1 MDFNYLKRLSL
12 FDQPV
17 PSTGRYDNPFDFQQA
32 AKTQQQ
38 DINDPTQ
45 DPTNPSQQPDLL
57 QEAPTTQG
65 MSKFSRTYADLADEK
80 GGPAYQKYTDFLNSQ
95 NPSREDPKLQP
106 GKMQKLSAML
116 VGMGEGEQHGG
127 AAGVKSANSI
137 LDDKYN
143 QAMEDYKLQSDKLA
157 TSAGIEEKD
166 MGRRVGILKDIIAQ
180 QHNDAVVAESRREH
194 DLVHSDAMARNARL
208 GFTYQ
213 KNTDPTTGK
222 TTVTRLG
229 PDGKTT
235 TFDIGIGALTPG
247 QKSDQAVST
256 AKNVALATEP
266 IKTRIAAAGIAARGD
281 QARKTAAD
289 KFENIQELLQWKQ
302 DNGIG
307 SKYIGRYN
315 ADGKLYFVN
324 NQDPSDVVLAP
335 NSMSKLSEADKQKAK
350 IEYKAAPGPT
360 PAGSTTTI
368 KRDRDGRPIE
378 VVKTPNP
385 AVAAKVDVI
394 GPNGETGK
402 MDAKEFEEAQK
413 HGWKKK

>member
-1 MDFNYLKRLSL
+1 MDFNYLKKLSL
-12 FDQPV
+12 FDNPV

-32 AKTQQQ
+32 AKVQQQ
-38 DINDPTQ
+38 DINDPIQ
-45 DPTNPSQQPDLL
+45 DPGNPSQQPDLL
-57 QEAPTTQG
+57 QEAPTNQG
-65 MSKFSRTYADLADEK
+65 MSKFSKTYSDLADEK

-95 NPSREDPKLQP
+95 NPSRDDPRYKP
-106 GKMQKLSAML
+106 GKMDRVAAILAGVS
-116 VGMGEGEQHGG
+116 EGARHGG
-127 AAGVKSANSI
+127 AAGYKAAGDI

-143 QAMEDYKLQSDKLA
+143 EAQKDYKLQGDKLA

-166 MGRRVGILKDIIAQ
+166 MGRRVSILKDIIAQ
-180 QHNDAVVAESRREH
+180 QHNDAVIAESKREH
-194 DLVHSDAMARNARL
+194 DLVHSAAMARNARL

-350 IEYKAAPGPT
+350 IEYKAAPGPA
-360 PAGSTTTI
+360 PVGYKDTI
-368 KRDRDGRPIE
+368 TRDRDGKELTRTRAYDGGKTEQIKALPDPAMEAFSTDGGATWKARP
-378 VVKTPNP
+378 
-385 AVAAKVDVI
+385 
-394 GPNGETGK
+394 
-402 MDAKEFEEAQK
+402 
-413 HGWKKK
+413 KK